1 MKNLIFTV
9 AAIAFV
15 AVTASTSFGQ
25 NIDRKSEKA
34 RENLLESRKDVTEAK
49 RDLKIAQTDSAAE
62 YLKFKKESEVKIA
75 NNEKSIAVLKGE
87 VAKANLKEKA
97 DYEKKLAVLEQK
109 NASMKKEL
117 EEYKV
122 GVQTRWST
130 FKFKFGNDLD
140 KLGGEL
146 KDFFDRKK

>member
-1 MKNLIFTV
+1 MV

-15 AVTASTSFGQ
+15 AITTSTSFGQ

-34 RENLLESRKDVTEAK
+34 RENLLESKKNVTEAK
-49 RDLKIAQTDSAAE
+49 RDLKIAQIDSAAE
-62 YLKFKKESEVKIA
+62 FLKFKKESELKIMS
-75 NNEKSIAVLKGE
+75 NEKSITALKIKI
-87 VAKANLKEKA
+87 AKANLKEKA
-97 DYEKKLAVLEQK
+97 ESEKKLVILEQK

-117 EEYKV
+117 EAYKL
-122 GVQTRWST
+122 GSQNRWSS

-146 KDFFDRKK
+146 KDFFDGKK